1 MRPYPGLLAGKARLL
16 VTHSLHSLPV
26 CDRIYVMVDGRIV
39 ESGSYA
45 ELMAARKTLSRLVE
59 EFGNKTTDELA
70 IASSLSL
77 TTSRVAS
84 PAPAGD
90 VPAPPPA
97 AEAST
102 VATKTVAAPI
112 PAAPKLAAGASSAS
126 NATVVAGSQLIAK
139 ETSERGNV
147 AWNVYTSYFK
157 TMNAMMLALL
167 MLAFLFGQVSQIAS
181 SMWLAHW
188 AQQDSNAA
196 VGLYLGVYAALGLLQ
211 SLFTVG
217 NSLMTL
223 LSGLT
228 YGCNLDGWIV
238 QRAFGADADA
248 L

>member
-1 MRPYPGLLAGKARLL
+1 M
-16 VTHSLHSLPV
+16 

-39 ESGSYA
+39 ESGTYA
-45 ELMAARKTLSRLVE
+45 ELMAARKTLSRLVD

-70 IASSLSL
+70 LAGSASL

-90 VPAPPPA
+90 APAPPPA
-97 AEAST
+97 AAAVAAS
-102 VATKTVAAPI
+102 AKAVAAPT
-112 PAAPKLAAGASSAS
+112 PAAPKLAAGTSAASTA
-126 NATVVAGSQLIAK
+126 AAVAGSQLIAK

-147 AWNVYTSYFK
+147 AWHVYTSYFK
-157 TMNAMMLALL
+157 TMNTMMLALL

-228 YGCNLDGWIV
+228 YG
-238 QRAFGADADA
+238 GANWAPPPKGFCGS
-248 L
+248 

>member
-1 MRPYPGLLAGKARLL
+1 
-16 VTHSLHSLPV
+16 V

-39 ESGSYA
+39 ESGTYA
-45 ELMAARKTLSRLVE
+45 ELMAARKTLSRLVD

-70 IASSLSL
+70 LAGSASL

-90 VPAPPPA
+90 APAPPPA
-97 AEAST
+97 AAAVAAS
-102 VATKTVAAPI
+102 AKAVAAPT
-112 PAAPKLAAGASSAS
+112 PAAPKLAAGTSAASTA
-126 NATVVAGSQLIAK
+126 AAVAGSQLIAK

-147 AWNVYTSYFK
+147 AWHVYTSYFK
-157 TMNAMMLALL
+157 TMNTMMLALL

-228 YGCNLDGWIV
+228 YG
-238 QRAFGADADA
+238 GANWAPPPKGFCGS
-248 L
+248 